1 MGKTQSKSG
10 KVGGADAVD
19 GGKAGRAGKREVEE
33 VFVEKIAYK
42 CGVSEAELEQK
53 KEVNLCVYYVFSSL
67 GLCGQMSS
75 SFSFGVIFLKYPKI
89 GICIENTFTYF

>member
-1 MGKTQSKSG
+1 MPAVVLQYTNSMGKTQSKSG

-53 KEVNLCVYYVFSSL
+53 KEVSYCVHILC
-67 GLCGQMSS
+67 
-75 SFSFGVIFLKYPKI
+75 IFILRAM
-89 GICIENTFTYF
+89 